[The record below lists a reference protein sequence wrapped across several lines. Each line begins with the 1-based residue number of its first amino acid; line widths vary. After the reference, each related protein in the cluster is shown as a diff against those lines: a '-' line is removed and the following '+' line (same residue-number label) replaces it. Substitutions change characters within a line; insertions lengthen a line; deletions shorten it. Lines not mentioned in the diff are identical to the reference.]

1 MMRMS
6 GARSVALALA
16 LLGCGSSPTEVA
28 VGQEFVLAPG
38 DTALVAGGG
47 PRIRF
52 VKVLQDSRCPSD
64 VVCVRAGEV
73 VVELTIAD
81 GSTETVSLQPGQ
93 STARDGYT
101 VILVT
106 VDPYPKSTE
115 RIEPSQYRATL
126 RVEGGGAR
134 A

>member
-1 MMRMS
+1 MIGMTGS
-6 GARSVALALA
+6 RSVALALA
-16 LLGCGSSPTEVA
+16 LLCCGSSPTEVA

-38 DTALVAGGG
+38 DTAVVSGGG

-52 VKVLQDSRCPSD
+52 EKVLQDSRCPSD

-73 VVELTIAD
+73 IVELTIGD

-93 STARDGYT
+93 SAVRGRYT
-101 VILVT
+101 VILVA
-106 VDPYPKSTE
+106 VDPYPKSTQ

-126 RVEGGGAR
+126 RVEQDR
-134 A
+134 TS